1 MSKRDVIGCSFGA
14 VLCLGIILELVFGG
28 CLLFGV
34 PPKDIGDPIIVTGI
48 IFCAIG
54 GIGVF
59 FSDPL
64 ITGGSL

>member
-1 MSKRDVIGCSFGA
+1 MLKRDVIGCSFGA
-14 VLCLGIILELVFGG
+14 VLCLGLFLVLVFSISHS
-28 CLLFGV
+28 FGV
-34 PPKDIGDPIIVTGI
+34 FPKDIGAPMTMTGI